1 MQEVASV
8 LVFGSFVIGGMA
20 LVAMM
25 IRSRQRMQELAV
37 QERIALIERGLVPSP
52 ETDPVQFDRL
62 MTPRRTMN
70 PRAVR
75 YQSLGIIIMG
85 LGTALAVLLAFA
97 ANIPR
102 VAMGVGGAFAILGL
116 AIFLNGSLVSGDPP
130 AEPKRRELPRSDA

>member
-8 LVFGSFVIGGMA
+8 LVFGAFVIGGMA
-20 LVAMM
+20 LIAMM

-62 MTPRRTMN
+62 MTARRTVN
-70 PRAVR
+70 PSAVR
-75 YQSLGIIIMG
+75 YQSMGMIIMG
-85 LGTALAVLLAFA
+85 FGTALAVLLSFA
-97 ANIPR
+97 ANNSR
-102 VAMGVGGAFAILGL
+102 VGLGVGGAFAILGL

-130 AEPKRRELPRSDA
+130 PESKRRELPRSDA